1 MQSMDEFNP
10 YAAPEAVPPPL
21 TNSASAEATCWRDG
35 DQLLALPHSDLPR
48 YCVKCGRPALEYRK
62 RSFYWH
68 SPWLY
73 LLILLHFLVYLIAA
87 LAVRKQ
93 AVHHVGLCSEH
104 RKRRLN
110 FILMAWSSLVPL
122 FGCFL
127 FDSGA
132 VIGLGILAFLVMLLW
147 GLIGMQILK
156 PKKID
161 VELAVY
167 RGVSTAFLAR
177 LPRYPYRRD

>member
-1 MQSMDEFNP
+1 MDEFNP
-10 YAAPEAVPPPL
+10 YAAPEALPPPPAN
-21 TNSASAEATCWRDG
+21 TSPDNGTCWRDG

-48 YCVKCGRPALEYRK
+48 YCVKCGKPALEYRQ
-62 RSFYWH
+62 RRFYWH
-68 SPWLY
+68 SPWMY

-87 LAVRKQ
+87 LAVRKT
-93 AVHHVGLCSEH
+93 AVHNVGLCSAH

-110 FILMAWSSLVPL
+110 FILMAWASLVPL

-132 VIGLGILAFLVMLLW
+132 VIGLGILTFLVMVLW

-156 PKKID
+156 PRKID
-161 VELAVY
+161 VSLAVY
-167 RGVSTAFLAR
+167 RGVSPAFLAR